1 MKRFYPVSAGQV
13 LKYKLERKMHAGI
26 MVGSPASAECIGVE
40 DKGSYH
46 LLKYDFHE
54 TGQFML
60 EAKVVG
66 EDF

>member
-1 MKRFYPVSAGQV
+1 MWQFCQSQPRGV
-13 LKYKLERKMHAGI
+13 YKLERKMRVGI
-26 MVGSPASAECIGVE
+26 MVGSPASAECRGVE

-46 LLKYDFHE
+46 VLKYDFKNL
-54 TGQFML
+54 GLFVL